1 MTKSESFDLAVNVG
15 GLEMANP
22 VAVGS
27 GTYGM
32 GMEMNRIADV
42 NSLGAVVLKSLTL
55 EPRPGN
61 NTPRLAETPAGML
74 NAIGLENP
82 GVDAFLASHL
92 EQVRRM
98 VTVPLI
104 ANIAGYREEEY
115 VELAR
120 KLSAT
125 EGIAALEM
133 NVSCPNVGAGGLA
146 FGVQPA
152 PLEKLVTAVRAE
164 TELPLWVK
172 LSPNVT
178 DIVAMARAALAGGA
192 DALTLVNTLLGMD
205 IDVATRKPVLA
216 NVTGGLSGPAIRPVA
231 LRMVHQVYAATGAT
245 IIGLGGIASAED
257 ALKFVL
263 AGATAVAVGTMNF
276 VAPDWSTK
284 LPGEMA
290 ARATGLGAGS
300 IRELVGKLKID
311 N

>member
-1 MTKSESFDLAVNVG
+1 MTESNSFDLAVNIG

-22 VAVGS
+22 VTVGS

-42 NSLGAVVLKSLTL
+42 NALGAVVLKSLTV

-61 NTPRLAETPAGML
+61 STPRVAETPSGML

-82 GVDAFLASHL
+82 GVDGFLASHL

-98 VTVPLI
+98 VKVPLV
-104 ANIAGYREEEY
+104 ANIAGYRKEEY
-115 VELAR
+115 VELAA
-120 KLSAT
+120 KLSAA

-146 FGVQPA
+146 FGVEPA
-152 PLEKLVTAVRAE
+152 LLEKLVAAVRAE
-164 TELPLWVK
+164 TRLPLWVK

-178 DIVAMARAALAGGA
+178 DIVAVARAALAGGA
-192 DALTLVNTLLGMD
+192 DALTLVNTLLGME
-205 IDVATRKPVLA
+205 IDVAARKPVLA

-231 LRMVHQVYAATGAT
+231 LRMVHQVYTATGAT
-245 IIGLGGIASAED
+245 IIGLGGIASADD
-257 ALKFVL
+257 ALKFIL
-263 AGATAVAVGTMNF
+263 AGAAAVSVGTMNF
-276 VAPDWSTK
+276 VDPNLSTK

-290 ARATGLGAGS
+290 ERAAELGAGS
-300 IRELVGKLKID
+300 IRELVGTL
-311 N
+311 NTES